1 MSAPPSP
8 ASSRSP
14 SPGSEQASSASTP
27 TDWRRTH
34 LWQIQ
39 PVRDLM
45 LIALVVVVV
54 WLGYQVRLVT
64 VPLLLALLLAYLFE
78 PLVRAVT
85 KRGWFSRKGTAVGI
99 IAAVVLAVLVPL
111 TVGLGFAVVQTVG
124 FASTLS
130 RDIRVVL
137 NSVDAPDDPGL
148 RQKIKGEAWRDIR
161 DWLVEHRQA
170 AKPGAPAGE
179 AQPGAGEGTK
189 PAGEAAATAEAG
201 HAAAATD
208 HGEASSATLMKS
220 IMTWTEQNASGI
232 ASTLGKRAVGG
243 GAQAVAAVITTFL
256 SVGAFVFSLLLTMF
270 FFFFF
275 STGWG
280 RVLAWAEKFIPEA
293 GRYRWMRIIK
303 RMDRAIAGF
312 VRGRLTICAIE
323 GVFMT
328 GAFWFIGLP
337 APLLLGPLVG
347 AMFLVPFVPALMVPV
362 NILLLWLQ
370 SDAAGFRAEWWWI
383 VFAPVGCHICGQIL
397 DDYILT
403 PRIQGDNTDL
413 EMPTILFASLA
424 GGALAGVYGLL
435 LAIPVAACLKILAT
449 EFLWPRVEKWVKG
462 EVKDPLPIA
471 RE

>member
-1 MSAPPSP
+1 M
-8 ASSRSP
+8 
-14 SPGSEQASSASTP
+14 
-27 TDWRRTH
+27 
-34 LWQIQ
+34 
-39 PVRDLM
+39 
-45 LIALVVVVV
+45 
-54 WLGYQVRLVT
+54 
-64 VPLLLALLLAYLFE
+64 
-78 PLVRAVT
+78 
-85 KRGWFSRKGTAVGI
+85 
-99 IAAVVLAVLVPL
+99 
-111 TVGLGFAVVQTVG
+111 
-124 FASTLS
+124 
-130 RDIRVVL
+130 
-137 NSVDAPDDPGL
+137 
-148 RQKIKGEAWRDIR
+148 
-161 DWLVEHRQA
+161 
-170 AKPGAPAGE
+170 
-179 AQPGAGEGTK
+179 
-189 PAGEAAATAEAG
+189 
-201 HAAAATD
+201 
-208 HGEASSATLMKS
+208 
-220 IMTWTEQNASGI
+220 
-232 ASTLGKRAVGG
+232 
-243 GAQAVAAVITTFL
+243 
-256 SVGAFVFSLLLTMF
+256 
-270 FFFFF
+270 
-275 STGWG
+275 
-280 RVLAWAEKFIPEA
+280 LAWAEKFIPEA